1 MQSQTELY
9 QQQAKKLVDSQV
21 KLLAEPED
29 ESMLMSALLSTV
41 PMGLLGDRTQ
51 KTHVLLHYDVF
62 QASESSTQAK
72 WRVPGLRSA
81 HYKKVLGTVLRARW
95 TALRG
100 RDQGGGSDGETE
112 ETEDGNFRL
121 LSQDVCCLEQSE
133 CVSQAQTQ
141 VSNKRNQNAHQTQRR
156 VSRHN

>member
-51 KTHVLLHYDVF
+51 KTHVRLHYDVF

-72 WRVPGLRSA
+72 WRGPGLRSVR
-81 HYKKVLGTVLRARW
+81 YKKVLGTVLRARW
-95 TALRG
+95 AALHG
-100 RDQGGGSDGETE
+100 GDQGGGSDGETE
-112 ETEDGNFRL
+112 DPEEGNFRL
-121 LSQDVCCLEQSE
+121 LSHDVCCLSRWG
-133 CVSQAQTQ
+133 CVS
-141 VSNKRNQNAHQTQRR
+141 KRKRKR
-156 VSRHN
+156 MSRHT